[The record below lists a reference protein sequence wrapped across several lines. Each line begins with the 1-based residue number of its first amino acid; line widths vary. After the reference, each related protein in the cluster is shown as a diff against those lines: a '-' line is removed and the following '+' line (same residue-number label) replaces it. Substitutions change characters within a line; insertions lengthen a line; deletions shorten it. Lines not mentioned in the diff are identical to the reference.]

1 MSEVKEIK
9 EMGDLEMLI
18 GANMF
23 KMREEEIKESIRALL
38 SEIGVEKFN
47 IEKIRKMTEGIKG
60 NLSDEIIKERE
71 SRN

>member
-9 EMGDLEMLI
+9 EMGDLEILI

-23 KMREEEIKESIRALL
+23 KIREEEIKESIRAIL
-38 SEIGVEKFN
+38 SEMGVEKFN

-71 SRN
+71 RG